1 MHEVGQTCGMTK
13 SRQAY
18 PTDLHDTQWNVIAPL
33 LPPPAKTGRPR
44 EHSWREI
51 VNAIFYI
58 TRSGCAWRLLPHEF
72 PPWKTVYTYFRN
84 WRLDGSWERWNTAL
98 REAVR
103 LKAKRNR
110 QPSAAILDSQSVK
123 TVEGG
128 TERGYDAGK
137 KVTGRKRHLVVDTL
151 GLVLLVVVTAAN
163 IQDRDGARLILQAL
177 FERIKHSKYS
187 RWCRLKLIWAD
198 GGYRGELLAWVKQNL
213 GWTLEIVE
221 KRGDQVG
228 FQVLPKRW
236 IVERT
241 FAWLNRQRRL
251 SKDYERLPATS
262 EAFIYV
268 AMIRLMVKR
277 LAH

>member
-1 MHEVGQTCGMTK
+1 MTK

-18 PTDLHDTQWNVIAPL
+18 PTDLNDTQWNVLAPL
-33 LPPPAKTGRPR
+33 LPPSAKTGRPR

-58 TRSGCAWRLLPHEF
+58 TASGCAWRLLPHEF
-72 PPWKTVYTYFRN
+72 PPWKTVYTYFRR
-84 WRLDGSWERWNTAL
+84 WRLDGSWERWNAAL

-103 LKAKRNR
+103 LKVKRER

-128 TERGYDAGK
+128 TARGYDAGK

-151 GLVLLVVVTAAN
+151 GLVLLVLVTAAN
-163 IQDRDGARLILQAL
+163 VQDRDGARLVLRAL
-177 FERIKHSKYS
+177 FARIKQSKYS

-198 GGYRGELLAWVKQNL
+198 GGYRGELLTWVKQHL

-221 KRGDQVG
+221 KLGDQAG